1 LQKAIVDN
9 QFLDSDE
16 NIKIIGRKT
25 TLAEEDKSLD
35 SEAIA
40 LDQFEQGS
48 NVNEKYYTSE
58 VVTIGKS

>member
-1 LQKAIVDN
+1 MQRAIVDN

-48 NVNEKYYTSE
+48 NVNEK
-58 VVTIGKS
+58 